1 MSRMIS
7 VIPGDGIG
15 PEIMSATLRVL
26 DALDAGLE
34 YEMVEAGLVAL
45 EKEGDLIPES
55 TLESISRNRVVLKG
69 PLTTPVGK
77 GFRSINVTLRKHF
90 DLYANVR
97 PVISM
102 AGTKSHFENM
112 GLTNEKFNELKD
124 SQGNC
129 SNLVQCSDP
138 NSEFNDGNNCCVD
151 MDCYCLCKSGYESD
165 SSGNCI
171 QSSSSNSSTNN
182 FWTPKK
188 VMVGVGIGIGVMV
201 MFSLMSGGE
210 KDVLEESV

>member
-1 MSRMIS
+1 MGWS
-7 VIPGDGIG
+7 
-15 PEIMSATLRVL
+15 L
-26 DALDAGLE
+26 D
-34 YEMVEAGLVAL
+34 Y
-45 EKEGDLIPES
+45 
-55 TLESISRNRVVLKG
+55 
-69 PLTTPVGK
+69 TTPSNRRIRYSMDCSLGYNEFL
-77 GFRSINVTLRKHF
+77 GAIQRKF
-90 DLYANVR
+90 PATS
-97 PVISM
+97 PS
-102 AGTKSHFENM
+102 GTKSHFENM

-138 NSEFNDGNNCCVD
+138 NSEFNDGNNSCVD
-151 MDCYCLCKSGYESD
+151 MDCYCLCKAGYEPN
-165 SSGNCI
+165 SSGKCI